1 MATFSGRRDEGGRG
15 AGQRHERFLSARPTL
30 FARAAMASVAQRA
43 APPEPSPYAQPH
55 HFSLSANPDAPKT
68 TEARRR
74 RAAAEEVERCN
85 AFIASRLEALK
96 REPPS
101 RFHAPDGDLSLKP
114 KHKRGPKGPRAAD
127 RRKPAWDDG
136 SSRPRT
142 GVSADVRRP
151 VAGTGAS
158 DASSISGT
166 ANARPVSDAPP
177 ARRTWPVRL
186 QPSAHPTPSE
196 RHEVEMQ
203 NANLRRR
210 LANQYAAGRDSR
222 LVREGKG
229 RPVDGLAMW
238 ARRLAVYDAEDPR
251 VRRRKKT
258 AKSLRAT
265 PSSRGVDPGTGKCA
279 VTGVPKTLGVARC
292 SATGLYTYFAADG
305 HRLKEHPDVPN
316 LFYCEK
322 WYDDFR
328 KMDAKMQRAI
338 VEWHASRAKGRATDP
353 GFGGGGGGAASAR
366 LPEWKPVRPA
376 CESWVVNRHMK
387 LALSLMRRLA
397 KGAEE
402 GLAMREV
409 EDRVAKCAAAEKSR
423 DAAARAAQKAIDD
436 DAATERAAVRAAAG
450 PRADAE
456 ERLATTQAN
465 ADGVAVVTATPSVP
479 EPPKNADIASDAER
493 KRSETSTGNGTRPSK
508 RAAALLSRDATTR
521 ASNSD

>member
-1 MATFSGRRDEGGRG
+1 LGPEQKEAFGRG
-15 AGQRHERFLSARPTL
+15 SAEWGEERGQRHERFSRNARHSS
-30 FARAAMASVAQRA
+30 RALAMTSMAQRA
-43 APPEPSPYAQPH
+43 PPPEASPYAQPH

-114 KHKRGPKGPRAAD
+114 KHKRGAKGPRAAD

-142 GVSADVRRP
+142 EVSAEMRRR
-151 VAGTGAS
+151 VAGTDVS
-158 DASSISGT
+158 NASSIVGT
-166 ANARPVSDAPP
+166 APSGGKVSNKPP

-186 QPSAHPTPSE
+186 QPSVHPTPSE

-251 VRRRKKT
+251 VGKKPNG
-258 AKSLRAT
+258 LRAT

-322 WYDDFR
+322 WYDDFKR
-328 KMDAKMQRAI
+328 LDATMQRAI
-338 VEWHASRAKGRATDP
+338 VAWHASRAKGRGADP
-353 GFGGGGGGAASAR
+353 GFGGGVSKEGT
-366 LPEWKPVRPA
+366 EWKPVRPA

-387 LALSLMRRLA
+387 LALTLMRRLA
-397 KGAEE
+397 KGTEE
-402 GLAMREV
+402 GLTMRAV
-409 EDRVAKCAAAEKSR
+409 EARVAKCAAAEKAQ

-436 DAATERAAVRAAAG
+436 DAATERAAVRAAAETTERETET
-450 PRADAE
+450 RAGGK
-456 ERLATTQAN
+456 AT
-465 ADGVAVVTATPSVP
+465 VSKATVSAGNQSPKKLPTTSVG
-479 EPPKNADIASDAER
+479 S
-493 KRSETSTGNGTRPSK
+493 GTRPST
-508 RAAALLSRDATTR
+508 RAAALLTAKATGEET
-521 ASNSD
+521 AA

>member
-1 MATFSGRRDEGGRG
+1 MTSM
-15 AGQRHERFLSARPTL
+15 GQR
-30 FARAAMASVAQRA
+30 
-43 APPEPSPYAQPH
+43 APPPEASPYAQPH

-114 KHKRGPKGPRAAD
+114 KHKRGAKGPRAAD

-142 GVSADVRRP
+142 EVSAEMRRR
-151 VAGTGAS
+151 VAGTDVS
-158 DASSISGT
+158 NASSIVG
-166 ANARPVSDAPP
+166 PGGKVSNKPP

-186 QPSAHPTPSE
+186 QPSVHPTPSE

-238 ARRLAVYDAEDPR
+238 ARRLAVYEVVDKK
-251 VRRRKKT
+251 RKN
-258 AKSLRAT
+258 RAT
-265 PSSRGVDPGTGKCA
+265 PSSRGVDPETGKCA

-322 WYDDFR
+322 WYDDFKR
-328 KMDAKMQRAI
+328 LDATMQRAI
-338 VEWHASRAKGRATDP
+338 VAWHASRAKGRGADP
-353 GFGGGGGGAASAR
+353 GFGGGVSKEGT
-366 LPEWKPVRPA
+366 EWKPVRPA

-387 LALSLMRRLA
+387 LALTLMRRLA
-397 KGAEE
+397 KGTEE
-402 GLAMREV
+402 GLTMRAV
-409 EDRVAKCAAAEKSR
+409 EARVAKCAAAEKAQ

-436 DAATERAAVRAAAG
+436 DAATERAAVRAAAETTERETET
-450 PRADAE
+450 RAGGK
-456 ERLATTQAN
+456 AT
-465 ADGVAVVTATPSVP
+465 VSKATVSAGNQSPKKLPTTSVG
-479 EPPKNADIASDAER
+479 S
-493 KRSETSTGNGTRPSK
+493 GTRPST
-508 RAAALLSRDATTR
+508 RAAALLTAKATGEET
-521 ASNSD
+521 AA

>member
-1 MATFSGRRDEGGRG
+1 MTS
-15 AGQRHERFLSARPTL
+15 
-30 FARAAMASVAQRA
+30 MAQRA
-43 APPEPSPYAQPH
+43 PPPEASPYAQPH

-114 KHKRGPKGPRAAD
+114 KHKRGAKGPRAAD

-142 GVSADVRRP
+142 GVSAEMRRR
-151 VAGTGAS
+151 VAGTDVS
-158 DASSISGT
+158 NASSIVGT
-166 ANARPVSDAPP
+166 APSRTAGDPASIAPGGKVSDKPP

-186 QPSAHPTPSE
+186 QPSVHPTPSE

-210 LANQYAAGRDSR
+210 LANQYAAGRDRGSCARARAGPWTGSR
-222 LVREGKG
+222 CG
-229 RPVDGLAMW
+229 RA
-238 ARRLAVYDAEDPR
+238 ASRCTTRRTHELE
-251 VRRRKKT
+251 KKP

-322 WYDDFR
+322 WYDDFKR
-328 KMDAKMQRAI
+328 LDATMQRAI
-338 VEWHASRAKGRATDP
+338 VDWHASRAKGARRTP
-353 GFGGGGGGAASAR
+353 GSAAASRKKAR
-366 LPEWKPVRPA
+366 
-376 CESWVVNRHMK
+376 S
-387 LALSLMRRLA
+387 
-397 KGAEE
+397 G
-402 GLAMREV
+402 
-409 EDRVAKCAAAEKSR
+409 SR
-423 DAAARAAQKAIDD
+423 F
-436 DAATERAAVRAAAG
+436 G
-450 PRADAE
+450 PRASP
-456 ERLATTQAN
+456 
-465 ADGVAVVTATPSVP
+465 GW
-479 EPPKNADIASDAER
+479 
-493 KRSETSTGNGTRPSK
+493 
-508 RAAALLSRDATTR
+508 
-521 ASNSD
+521 

>member
-1 MATFSGRRDEGGRG
+1 MSQRR
-15 AGQRHERFLSARPTL
+15 ERFSRSARHSS
-30 FARAAMASVAQRA
+30 RALAMASVARRA
-43 APPEPSPYAQPH
+43 APPEASPYAQPH

-136 SSRPRT
+136 SSRPQS
-142 GVSADVRRP
+142 GVSADVRRR
-151 VAGTGAS
+151 VAGTNAS
-158 DASSISGT
+158 NASSISGSSGT
-166 ANARPVSDAPP
+166 PAGPAPRPISNKPP

-186 QPSAHPTPSE
+186 QPSVYPTPSE

-210 LANQYAAGRDSR
+210 LANQYAAGRDSK

-238 ARRLAVYDAEDPR
+238 ARRLAIYDKTQDLNDDQKK
-251 VRRRKKT
+251 KKT
-258 AKSLRAT
+258 SERRLRAT
-265 PSSRGVDPGTGKCA
+265 PSSRGVDKHTGKCLR
-279 VTGVPKTLGVARC
+279 TGVPKTIGVARC

-305 HRLKEHPDVPN
+305 LRLKEHPDVPN

-328 KMDAKMQRAI
+328 RLDAKMQRQI
-338 VEWHASRAKGRATDP
+338 VAWHASRAKGQETDP
-353 GFGGGGGGAASAR
+353 GFGGTTSVSKQGT
-366 LPEWKPVRPA
+366 EWKPVRPQG
-376 CESWVVNRHMK
+376 ESWVVNRHMK
-387 LALSLMRRLA
+387 LALTLMRRLA
-397 KGAEE
+397 KGTEE
-402 GLAMREV
+402 GLTMRQV
-409 EDRVAKCAAAEKSR
+409 EERIEKCASLEKAE
-423 DAAARAAQKAIDD
+423 DAAKRARQKEIDAF
-436 DAATERAAVRAAAG
+436 AATERLAVRA
-450 PRADAE
+450 
-456 ERLATTQAN
+456 
-465 ADGVAVVTATPSVP
+465 VA
-479 EPPKNADIASDAER
+479 
-493 KRSETSTGNGTRPSK
+493 STRV
-508 RAAALLSRDATTR
+508 LSRDDEA
-521 ASNSD
+521 AKVSEAPSFPAAGV

>member
-1 MATFSGRRDEGGRG
+1 MTS
-15 AGQRHERFLSARPTL
+15 
-30 FARAAMASVAQRA
+30 MAQRA
-43 APPEPSPYAQPH
+43 PPPEASPYAQPH

-114 KHKRGPKGPRAAD
+114 KHKRGAKGPRAAD

-142 GVSADVRRP
+142 GVSAEMRRR
-151 VAGTGAS
+151 VAGTDVS
-158 DASSISGT
+158 NASSIVGT
-166 ANARPVSDAPP
+166 APSRTAGDPASLAPGGKVSDKPP

-186 QPSAHPTPSE
+186 QPSVHPTPSE

-251 VRRRKKT
+251 VGKKT

-322 WYDDFR
+322 WYDDFKR
-328 KMDAKMQRAI
+328 LDATMQRAI
-338 VEWHASRAKGRATDP
+338 VAWHASRAKGRAADP
-353 GFGGGGGGAASAR
+353 GFGGGVSKEGT
-366 LPEWKPVRPA
+366 EWKPVRPA
-376 CESWVVNRHMK
+376 RESWVVNRHMK
-387 LALSLMRRLA
+387 LALTLMRRLA
-397 KGAEE
+397 KGTEE
-402 GLAMREV
+402 GLTMRAV
-409 EDRVAKCAAAEKSR
+409 EERVAKCAAAEKAQ

-436 DAATERAAVRAAAG
+436 DAATERAAVRAAVETRAERDDRAATDARAG
-450 PRADAE
+450 GKATASAGNQSPAGKKFRRRPSGAGRAR
-456 ERLATTQAN
+456 RLA
-465 ADGVAVVTATPSVP
+465 
-479 EPPKNADIASDAER
+479 PPRCRRRRRRAR
-493 KRSETSTGNGTRPSK
+493 KPRLEYPLTSELR
-508 RAAALLSRDATTR
+508 
-521 ASNSD
+521 

>member
-142 GVSADVRRP
+142 GVSADVRRL

-210 LANQYAAGRDSR
+210 LANQYAAGRDSQ

-238 ARRLAVYDAEDPR
+238 ARRLAIYDATDA
-251 VRRRKKT
+251 RRGDARASAKHETRGRKL
-258 AKSLRAT
+258 LRAT
-265 PSSRGVDPGTGKCA
+265 PSSRGVDPRTGKCA

-322 WYDDFR
+322 WYDDFKR
-328 KMDAKMQRAI
+328 LDATMQRAI
-338 VEWHASRAKGRATDP
+338 VAWHASRAKGRAADP
-353 GFGGGGGGAASAR
+353 GFGGGVSKEGT
-366 LPEWKPVRPA
+366 EWKPVRPA

-387 LALSLMRRLA
+387 LALTLMRRLA
-397 KGAEE
+397 KGTEE
-402 GLAMREV
+402 GLTMRAV
-409 EDRVAKCAAAEKSR
+409 EARVAKCAAAEKAQ

-436 DAATERAAVRAAAG
+436 DAATERAAVRAAAETTERETETERDD
-450 PRADAE
+450 RA
-456 ERLATTQAN
+456 ATETRA
-465 ADGVAVVTATPSVP
+465 GGKATVSKATVSAGNQSPKKLPTTSVG
-479 EPPKNADIASDAER
+479 S
-493 KRSETSTGNGTRPSK
+493 GTRPST
-508 RAAALLSRDATTR
+508 RAAAPLAAKATGEET
-521 ASNSD
+521 AA

>member
-1 MATFSGRRDEGGRG
+1 MTS
-15 AGQRHERFLSARPTL
+15 
-30 FARAAMASVAQRA
+30 MAQRA
-43 APPEPSPYAQPH
+43 PPQEASPYAQPH

-114 KHKRGPKGPRAAD
+114 KHKRGAKGPRAAD

-142 GVSADVRRP
+142 GVSAEMRRR
-151 VAGTGAS
+151 VAGTDVS
-158 DASSISGT
+158 NASSIVGT
-166 ANARPVSDAPP
+166 APSRTAGDPAGSAPGGKVSDKPP

-186 QPSAHPTPSE
+186 QPSVHPTPSE

-251 VRRRKKT
+251 VGKKPNG
-258 AKSLRAT
+258 LRAT
-265 PSSRGVDPGTGKCA
+265 PSSRGVDPETGKCA

-322 WYDDFR
+322 WYDDFKR
-328 KMDAKMQRAI
+328 LDATMQRAI
-338 VEWHASRAKGRATDP
+338 VAWHASRAKGRGADP
-353 GFGGGGGGAASAR
+353 GFGGGVSKEGT
-366 LPEWKPVRPA
+366 EWKPVRPA

-387 LALSLMRRLA
+387 LALTLMRRLA
-397 KGAEE
+397 KGTEE
-402 GLAMREV
+402 GLTMRAV
-409 EDRVAKCAAAEKSR
+409 EARVAKCAAAEKAQ

-436 DAATERAAVRAAAG
+436 DAATERAAVRAAAETTERETET
-450 PRADAE
+450 RAGGK
-456 ERLATTQAN
+456 AT
-465 ADGVAVVTATPSVP
+465 VSKATVSAGNQSPKKLPTTSVG
-479 EPPKNADIASDAER
+479 S
-493 KRSETSTGNGTRPSK
+493 GTRPST
-508 RAAALLSRDATTR
+508 RAAALLTAKATGEET
-521 ASNSD
+521 AA

>member
-1 MATFSGRRDEGGRG
+1 MGPEQKEAFGRG
-15 AGQRHERFLSARPTL
+15 SAEWGEERGQRHERFSRNARHSS
-30 FARAAMASVAQRA
+30 RALAMTSMGQRA
-43 APPEPSPYAQPH
+43 PPPEASPYAQPH

-114 KHKRGPKGPRAAD
+114 KHKRGAKGPRAAD

-142 GVSADVRRP
+142 EVSAEMRRR
-151 VAGTGAS
+151 VAGTDVS
-158 DASSISGT
+158 NASSIVGK
-166 ANARPVSDAPP
+166 VSNKPP

-186 QPSAHPTPSE
+186 QPSVHPTPSE

-238 ARRLAVYDAEDPR
+238 ARRLAVYDAEDF
-251 VRRRKKT
+251 
-258 AKSLRAT
+258 SLKNNRAT
-265 PSSRGVDPGTGKCA
+265 PSSRGVDPETGKCA

-322 WYDDFR
+322 WYDDFKR
-328 KMDAKMQRAI
+328 LDATMQRAI
-338 VEWHASRAKGRATDP
+338 VAWHASRAKGRGADP
-353 GFGGGGGGAASAR
+353 GFGGGVSKEGT
-366 LPEWKPVRPA
+366 EWKPVRPA

-387 LALSLMRRLA
+387 LALTLMRRLA
-397 KGAEE
+397 KGTEE
-402 GLAMREV
+402 GLTMRAV
-409 EDRVAKCAAAEKSR
+409 EARVAKCAAAEKAQ

-436 DAATERAAVRAAAG
+436 DAATERAAVRAAAETTERETETERDD
-450 PRADAE
+450 RA
-456 ERLATTQAN
+456 AT
-465 ADGVAVVTATPSVP
+465 VSKATVSAGNQSPKKLPTTSVG
-479 EPPKNADIASDAER
+479 S
-493 KRSETSTGNGTRPSK
+493 GTRPST
-508 RAAALLSRDATTR
+508 RAAALLTAKATGEET
-521 ASNSD
+521 AA

>member
-1 MATFSGRRDEGGRG
+1 MGPEQKEAFGRG
-15 AGQRHERFLSARPTL
+15 SAEWGEERGQRHERFSRNARHSS
-30 FARAAMASVAQRA
+30 RALAMTSMGQRA
-43 APPEPSPYAQPH
+43 PPPEASPYAQPH

-114 KHKRGPKGPRAAD
+114 KHKRGAKGPRAAD

-142 GVSADVRRP
+142 EVSAEMRRR
-151 VAGTGAS
+151 VAGTDVS
-158 DASSISGT
+158 NASSIVGK
-166 ANARPVSDAPP
+166 VSNKPP

-186 QPSAHPTPSE
+186 QPSVHPTPSE

-238 ARRLAVYDAEDPR
+238 ARRLAVYDAEDF
-251 VRRRKKT
+251 
-258 AKSLRAT
+258 SLKNNRAT
-265 PSSRGVDPGTGKCA
+265 PSSRGVDPETGKCA

-322 WYDDFR
+322 WYDDFKR
-328 KMDAKMQRAI
+328 LDATMQRAI
-338 VEWHASRAKGRATDP
+338 VAWHASRAKGRGADP
-353 GFGGGGGGAASAR
+353 GFGGGVSKEGT
-366 LPEWKPVRPA
+366 EWKPVRPA

-387 LALSLMRRLA
+387 LALTLMRRLA
-397 KGAEE
+397 KGTEE
-402 GLAMREV
+402 GLTMRAV
-409 EDRVAKCAAAEKSR
+409 EARVAKCAAAEKAQ

-436 DAATERAAVRAAAG
+436 DAATERAAVRAAAETTERETET
-450 PRADAE
+450 RAGGK
-456 ERLATTQAN
+456 AT
-465 ADGVAVVTATPSVP
+465 VSKATVSAGNQSPKKLPTTSVG
-479 EPPKNADIASDAER
+479 S
-493 KRSETSTGNGTRPSK
+493 GTRPST
-508 RAAALLSRDATTR
+508 RAAALLTAKATGEET
-521 ASNSD
+521 AA

>member
-1 MATFSGRRDEGGRG
+1 MTS
-15 AGQRHERFLSARPTL
+15 
-30 FARAAMASVAQRA
+30 MAQRA
-43 APPEPSPYAQPH
+43 PPPEASPYAQPH

-114 KHKRGPKGPRAAD
+114 KHKRGAKGPRAAD

-142 GVSADVRRP
+142 EVSAEMRRR
-151 VAGTGAS
+151 VAGTDVS
-158 DASSISGT
+158 NASSIVG
-166 ANARPVSDAPP
+166 PGGKVSNKPP

-186 QPSAHPTPSE
+186 QPSVHPTPSE

-238 ARRLAVYDAEDPR
+238 ARRLAVYDAEDFR
-251 VRRRKKT
+251 VRKN
-258 AKSLRAT
+258 RAT
-265 PSSRGVDPGTGKCA
+265 PSSRGVDPETGKCA

-322 WYDDFR
+322 WYDDFKR
-328 KMDAKMQRAI
+328 LDATMQRAI
-338 VEWHASRAKGRATDP
+338 VAWHASRAKGRGADP
-353 GFGGGGGGAASAR
+353 GFGGGVSKEGT
-366 LPEWKPVRPA
+366 EWKPVRPA

-387 LALSLMRRLA
+387 LALTLMRRLA
-397 KGAEE
+397 KGTEE
-402 GLAMREV
+402 GLTMRAV
-409 EDRVAKCAAAEKSR
+409 EARVAKCAAAEKAQ

-436 DAATERAAVRAAAG
+436 DAATERAAVRAAAETTERETETERDD
-450 PRADAE
+450 RA
-456 ERLATTQAN
+456 AT
-465 ADGVAVVTATPSVP
+465 VSKATVSAGNQSPKKLPTTSVG
-479 EPPKNADIASDAER
+479 S
-493 KRSETSTGNGTRPSK
+493 GTRPST
-508 RAAALLSRDATTR
+508 RAAALLTAKATGEET
-521 ASNSD
+521 AA

>member
-1 MATFSGRRDEGGRG
+1 
-15 AGQRHERFLSARPTL
+15 
-30 FARAAMASVAQRA
+30 MASVARRA
-43 APPEPSPYAQPH
+43 APPEASPYAQPH
-55 HFSLSANPDAPKT
+55 HFSLRANPHAPKT

-136 SSRPRT
+136 TSRPQS
-142 GVSADVRRP
+142 GVSADVRRR
-151 VAGTGAS
+151 VAGTNAS
-158 DASSISGT
+158 NASSISGSSGKPVCPAT
-166 ANARPVSDAPP
+166 RPISNEPP

-238 ARRLAVYDAEDPR
+238 ARRLAIYDAKDLKDE
-251 VRRRKKT
+251 KK
-258 AKSLRAT
+258 KKKNERLRAT
-265 PSSRGVDPGTGKCA
+265 PSSRGVDPNTGKCL

-322 WYDDFR
+322 WYDDFKR
-328 KMDAKMQRAI
+328 LDAKMQRAI
-338 VEWHASRAKGRATDP
+338 VAWHASRAKGRATDP
-353 GFGGGGGGAASAR
+353 GFGGGGVSKEGT
-366 LPEWKPVRPA
+366 EWKPVRPA

-387 LALSLMRRLA
+387 LALTLMRRLA
-397 KGAEE
+397 KGTEE
-402 GLAMREV
+402 GLTMSAV
-409 EDRVAKCAAAEKSR
+409 EERVAKCAAEEKAE
-423 DAAARAAQKAIDD
+423 DAAARAKQKEIDD
-436 DAATERAAVRAAAG
+436 DAATERAAVRAKEKAETFSRAERDERAKISEASAAAAG
-450 PRADAE
+450 GGAAPE
-456 ERLATTQAN
+456 ETAQVTGEAS
-465 ADGVAVVTATPSVP
+465 VA
-479 EPPKNADIASDAER
+479 
-493 KRSETSTGNGTRPSK
+493 
-508 RAAALLSRDATTR
+508 
-521 ASNSD
+521 

>member
-1 MATFSGRRDEGGRG
+1 MTSM
-15 AGQRHERFLSARPTL
+15 GQR
-30 FARAAMASVAQRA
+30 
-43 APPEPSPYAQPH
+43 APPPEASPYAQPH

-142 GVSADVRRP
+142 EVSADTRRR
-151 VAGTGAS
+151 VAGTDVS
-158 DASSISGT
+158 NASSIVGT
-166 ANARPVSDAPP
+166 APSRTAGDPAGDPAGFAPGGKVSNKPP

-186 QPSAHPTPSE
+186 HTSVHPTPSE
-196 RHEVEMQ
+196 RREVEMQ

-251 VRRRKKT
+251 LRKGKN
-258 AKSLRAT
+258 RAT
-265 PSSRGVDPGTGKCA
+265 PSSRGVDPETGKCA

-322 WYDDFR
+322 WYDDFKR
-328 KMDAKMQRAI
+328 LDATMQRAI
-338 VEWHASRAKGRATDP
+338 VAWHASRAKGRGADP
-353 GFGGGGGGAASAR
+353 GFGGGVSKEGT
-366 LPEWKPVRPA
+366 EWKPVRPA

-387 LALSLMRRLA
+387 LALTLMRRLA
-397 KGAEE
+397 KGTEE
-402 GLAMREV
+402 GLTMRAV
-409 EDRVAKCAAAEKSR
+409 EARVAKCAAAEKAQ

-436 DAATERAAVRAAAG
+436 DAATERAAVRAAAETTERETETEG
-450 PRADAE
+450 GDRAATE
-456 ERLATTQAN
+456 TRAGGKATVSKATTSK
-465 ADGVAVVTATPSVP
+465 ATTSKATVSKATMSKATMSKATVSAGNQSPKKLPTTSVG
-479 EPPKNADIASDAER
+479 S
-493 KRSETSTGNGTRPSK
+493 GTRPST
-508 RAAALLSRDATTR
+508 RAAAPLAAKATGEET
-521 ASNSD
+521 AA

>member
-1 MATFSGRRDEGGRG
+1 MTSM
-15 AGQRHERFLSARPTL
+15 GQR
-30 FARAAMASVAQRA
+30 
-43 APPEPSPYAQPH
+43 APPPEASPYAQPH

-114 KHKRGPKGPRAAD
+114 KHKRGAKGPRAAD

-142 GVSADVRRP
+142 EVSAEMRRR
-151 VAGTGAS
+151 VAGTDVS
-158 DASSISGT
+158 NASSIVGK
-166 ANARPVSDAPP
+166 VSNKPP

-186 QPSAHPTPSE
+186 QPSVHPTPSE

-238 ARRLAVYDAEDPR
+238 ARRLAVYDAEDF
-251 VRRRKKT
+251 
-258 AKSLRAT
+258 SLKNNRAT
-265 PSSRGVDPGTGKCA
+265 PSSRGVDPETGKCA

-322 WYDDFR
+322 WYDDFKR
-328 KMDAKMQRAI
+328 LDATMQRAI
-338 VEWHASRAKGRATDP
+338 VAWHASRAKGRGADP
-353 GFGGGGGGAASAR
+353 GFGGGVSKEGT
-366 LPEWKPVRPA
+366 EWKPVRPA

-387 LALSLMRRLA
+387 LALTLMRRLA
-397 KGAEE
+397 KGTEE
-402 GLAMREV
+402 GLTMRAV
-409 EDRVAKCAAAEKSR
+409 EARVAKCAAAEKAQ

-436 DAATERAAVRAAAG
+436 DAATERAAVRAAAETTERETET
-450 PRADAE
+450 RAGGK
-456 ERLATTQAN
+456 AT
-465 ADGVAVVTATPSVP
+465 VSKATVSAGNQSPKKLPTTSVG
-479 EPPKNADIASDAER
+479 S
-493 KRSETSTGNGTRPSK
+493 GTRPST
-508 RAAALLSRDATTR
+508 RAAALLTAKATGEET
-521 ASNSD
+521 AA

>member
-1 MATFSGRRDEGGRG
+1 MTSM
-15 AGQRHERFLSARPTL
+15 GQR
-30 FARAAMASVAQRA
+30 
-43 APPEPSPYAQPH
+43 APPPEASPYAQPH

-114 KHKRGPKGPRAAD
+114 KHKRGAKGPRAAD

-142 GVSADVRRP
+142 EVSAEMRRR
-151 VAGTGAS
+151 VAGTDVS
-158 DASSISGT
+158 NASSIVG
-166 ANARPVSDAPP
+166 PGGKVSNKPP

-186 QPSAHPTPSE
+186 QPSVHPTPSE

-238 ARRLAVYDAEDPR
+238 ARRLAVYDAEDF
-251 VRRRKKT
+251 
-258 AKSLRAT
+258 SLKNNRAT
-265 PSSRGVDPGTGKCA
+265 PSSRGVDPETGKCA

-322 WYDDFR
+322 WYDDFKR
-328 KMDAKMQRAI
+328 LDATMQRAI
-338 VEWHASRAKGRATDP
+338 VAWHASRAKGRGADP
-353 GFGGGGGGAASAR
+353 GFGGGVSKEGT
-366 LPEWKPVRPA
+366 EWKPVRPA

-387 LALSLMRRLA
+387 LALTLMRRLA
-397 KGAEE
+397 KGTEE
-402 GLAMREV
+402 GLTMRAV
-409 EDRVAKCAAAEKSR
+409 EARVAKCAAAEKAQ

-436 DAATERAAVRAAAG
+436 DAATERAAVRAAAETTERETET
-450 PRADAE
+450 RAGGK
-456 ERLATTQAN
+456 AT
-465 ADGVAVVTATPSVP
+465 VSKATVSAGNQSPKKLPTTSVG
-479 EPPKNADIASDAER
+479 S
-493 KRSETSTGNGTRPSK
+493 GTRPST
-508 RAAALLSRDATTR
+508 RAAALLTAKATGEET
-521 ASNSD
+521 AA

>member
-1 MATFSGRRDEGGRG
+1 MTSM
-15 AGQRHERFLSARPTL
+15 GQR
-30 FARAAMASVAQRA
+30 
-43 APPEPSPYAQPH
+43 APPPEASPYAQPH

-114 KHKRGPKGPRAAD
+114 KHKRGAKGPRAAD

-142 GVSADVRRP
+142 GVSAEMRRR
-151 VAGTGAS
+151 VAGTDVS
-158 DASSISGT
+158 NASSIVGT
-166 ANARPVSDAPP
+166 APSRTAGDPAGDPAGFAPGGKVSNKPP

-251 VRRRKKT
+251 VRKSKKT

-322 WYDDFR
+322 WYDDFKR
-328 KMDAKMQRAI
+328 LDATMQRAI
-338 VEWHASRAKGRATDP
+338 VAWHASRAKGRAADP
-353 GFGGGGGGAASAR
+353 GFGGGVSKEGT
-366 LPEWKPVRPA
+366 EWKPVRPA

-387 LALSLMRRLA
+387 LALTLMRRLA
-397 KGAEE
+397 KGTEE
-402 GLAMREV
+402 GLTMRAV
-409 EDRVAKCAAAEKSR
+409 EARVAKCAAAEKAQ

-436 DAATERAAVRAAAG
+436 DAATERDDRAATETRAG
-450 PRADAE
+450 GK
-456 ERLATTQAN
+456 AT
-465 ADGVAVVTATPSVP
+465 VSKATVSAGNQSPKKLPTTSVG
-479 EPPKNADIASDAER
+479 S
-493 KRSETSTGNGTRPSK
+493 GTRPST
-508 RAAALLSRDATTR
+508 RAAALLAAKATGEET
-521 ASNSD
+521 AA

>member
-1 MATFSGRRDEGGRG
+1 MTS
-15 AGQRHERFLSARPTL
+15 
-30 FARAAMASVAQRA
+30 MAQRA
-43 APPEPSPYAQPH
+43 PPQEASPYAQPH

-136 SSRPRT
+136 SSRPQS
-142 GVSADVRRP
+142 GVSADVRRR
-151 VAGTGAS
+151 VAGTNAS
-158 DASSISGT
+158 NASSISGSSGT
-166 ANARPVSDAPP
+166 PAGPAPRPISNKPP

-251 VRRRKKT
+251 VGKKRG
-258 AKSLRAT
+258 KIGLRAT

-322 WYDDFR
+322 WYDDFKR
-328 KMDAKMQRAI
+328 LDATMQRAI
-338 VEWHASRAKGRATDP
+338 VAWHASRAKGRAADP
-353 GFGGGGGGAASAR
+353 GFGGGVSKEGT
-366 LPEWKPVRPA
+366 EWKPVRPA

-387 LALSLMRRLA
+387 LALTLMRRLA
-397 KGAEE
+397 KGTEE
-402 GLAMREV
+402 GLTMRAV
-409 EDRVAKCAAAEKSR
+409 EARVAKCAAAEKAQ

-436 DAATERAAVRAAAG
+436 DAATERAAVRAAA
-450 PRADAE
+450 
-456 ERLATTQAN
+456 ERR
-465 ADGVAVVTATPSVP
+465 
-479 EPPKNADIASDAER
+479 AER
-493 KRSETSTGNGTRPSK
+493 DGRAATVSAGESPKKLQETSVGSGTRPST
-508 RAAALLSRDATTR
+508 RAAALLAAKATGEET
-521 ASNSD
+521 AA

>member
-1 MATFSGRRDEGGRG
+1 MTSM
-15 AGQRHERFLSARPTL
+15 GQR
-30 FARAAMASVAQRA
+30 
-43 APPEPSPYAQPH
+43 APPPEASPYAQPH

-114 KHKRGPKGPRAAD
+114 KHKRGAKGPRAAD

-142 GVSADVRRP
+142 EVSAEMRRR
-151 VAGTGAS
+151 VAGTDVS
-158 DASSISGT
+158 NASSIVG
-166 ANARPVSDAPP
+166 PGGKVSNKPP

-186 QPSAHPTPSE
+186 QPSVHPTPSE

-238 ARRLAVYDAEDPR
+238 ARRLAVYDAEDF
-251 VRRRKKT
+251 
-258 AKSLRAT
+258 SLKNNRAT
-265 PSSRGVDPGTGKCA
+265 PSSRGVDPETGKCA

-322 WYDDFR
+322 WYDDFKR
-328 KMDAKMQRAI
+328 LDATMQRAI
-338 VEWHASRAKGRATDP
+338 VAWHASRAKGRGADP
-353 GFGGGGGGAASAR
+353 GFGGGVSKEGT
-366 LPEWKPVRPA
+366 EWKPVRPA

-387 LALSLMRRLA
+387 LALTLMRRLA
-397 KGAEE
+397 KGTEE
-402 GLAMREV
+402 GLTMRAV
-409 EDRVAKCAAAEKSR
+409 EARVAKCAAAEKAQ

-436 DAATERAAVRAAAG
+436 DAATERAAVRAAAETTERETET
-450 PRADAE
+450 RAGGK
-456 ERLATTQAN
+456 AT
-465 ADGVAVVTATPSVP
+465 VSKATVSAGNQSPKKLPTTSVG
-479 EPPKNADIASDAER
+479 S
-493 KRSETSTGNGTRPSK
+493 GTRPST
-508 RAAALLSRDATTR
+508 RAAALLTAKATGEEET
-521 ASNSD
+521 AA

>member
-1 MATFSGRRDEGGRG
+1 MSQRR
-15 AGQRHERFLSARPTL
+15 ERFSRSARHSS
-30 FARAAMASVAQRA
+30 RALAMASVARRA
-43 APPEPSPYAQPH
+43 APPEASPYAQPH

-136 SSRPRT
+136 SSRPQS
-142 GVSADVRRP
+142 GVSADVRRR
-151 VAGTGAS
+151 VAGTNAS
-158 DASSISGT
+158 NASSISGSSGT
-166 ANARPVSDAPP
+166 PAGPAPRPISNKPP

-186 QPSAHPTPSE
+186 QPSVYPTPSE

-210 LANQYAAGRDSR
+210 LANQYAAGRDSK

-238 ARRLAVYDAEDPR
+238 ARRLAIYDGPQDLKDEQKK
-251 VRRRKKT
+251 KKT
-258 AKSLRAT
+258 SSRLRAT
-265 PSSRGVDPGTGKCA
+265 PSSRGVDPNTGKCRR
-279 VTGVPKTLGVARC
+279 TGVPKTTGVARC

-305 HRLKEHPDVPN
+305 LRLKEHPDVPN

-328 KMDAKMQRAI
+328 RLDAKMQRQI
-338 VEWHASRAKGRATDP
+338 VAWHASRAKRQETDP
-353 GFGGGGGGAASAR
+353 GFGGGTSVSKQGT
-366 LPEWKPVRPA
+366 EWKPVRPQG
-376 CESWVVNRHMK
+376 ESWVVNRHMK
-387 LALSLMRRLA
+387 LALTLMRRLA
-397 KGAEE
+397 KGTEE
-402 GLAMREV
+402 GLTMRQV
-409 EDRVAKCAAAEKSR
+409 EERIEKCASLEKAE
-423 DAAARAAQKAIDD
+423 DAAKRARQKEIDAF
-436 DAATERAAVRAAAG
+436 AATERLAVRA
-450 PRADAE
+450 
-456 ERLATTQAN
+456 
-465 ADGVAVVTATPSVP
+465 VA
-479 EPPKNADIASDAER
+479 
-493 KRSETSTGNGTRPSK
+493 STRV
-508 RAAALLSRDATTR
+508 LSRDDEA
-521 ASNSD
+521 AKVSEAPSFPAAGV

>member
-1 MATFSGRRDEGGRG
+1 MTSM
-15 AGQRHERFLSARPTL
+15 GQR
-30 FARAAMASVAQRA
+30 
-43 APPEPSPYAQPH
+43 APPPEASPYAQPH

-114 KHKRGPKGPRAAD
+114 KHKRGAKGPRAAD

-142 GVSADVRRP
+142 GVSAEMRRR
-151 VAGTGAS
+151 VAGTDVS
-158 DASSISGT
+158 NASSIVGT
-166 ANARPVSDAPP
+166 APSRTAGDPAGDPAGFAPGGKVSNKPP

-186 QPSAHPTPSE
+186 QPSVHPTPSE

-251 VRRRKKT
+251 LRKGKN
-258 AKSLRAT
+258 RAT
-265 PSSRGVDPGTGKCA
+265 PSSRGVDPETGKCA

-322 WYDDFR
+322 WYDDFKR
-328 KMDAKMQRAI
+328 LDATMQRAI
-338 VEWHASRAKGRATDP
+338 VAWHASRAKGRGADP
-353 GFGGGGGGAASAR
+353 GFGGGVSKEGT
-366 LPEWKPVRPA
+366 EWKPVRPA

-387 LALSLMRRLA
+387 LALTLMRRLA
-397 KGAEE
+397 KGTEE
-402 GLAMREV
+402 GLTMRAV
-409 EDRVAKCAAAEKSR
+409 EARVAKCAAAEKAQ

-436 DAATERAAVRAAAG
+436 DAATERAAVRAAAETTERETETEG
-450 PRADAE
+450 GDRA
-456 ERLATTQAN
+456 ATETRA
-465 ADGVAVVTATPSVP
+465 GGKATVSKATVSAGNQSPKKLPTTSVG
-479 EPPKNADIASDAER
+479 S
-493 KRSETSTGNGTRPSK
+493 GTRPST
-508 RAAALLSRDATTR
+508 RAAAPLAAKATGEET
-521 ASNSD
+521 AA